1 LPLQLCLLYVVATIL
16 FIFKQKVFNMKI
28 CVVGAG
34 AIGGMMAVKLAQCG
48 HDVSVIIRGA
58 HLAAVRA
65 SGMRL
70 IQDDGTESVVVLHA
84 TDKIAEAGAQDIVM
98 LGMKAHQVA
107 PIAAELKSIVTPN
120 TIIITTQNGI
130 PFWYFNKLG
139 GEYEAKHLESVD
151 PGNVISLNIDIN
163 QILGCIIYPAA
174 EIIAPGVI
182 KHIEGNRFPVGE
194 IDGSET
200 ERVKMV
206 AEIFRNAG
214 FKAPILKDIRS
225 EIWLKLWGNCTFNPI
240 SALTHATLESICQFS
255 LTRELAA
262 NMMTEAKTIGEKLG
276 ARFLVSLDKRIAGA
290 EAVGKHKTSMLQ
302 DVEAGKPMELE
313 ALVGAV
319 IELGKITSTP
329 TPNLSAVYACTSLLA
344 KTLKEQN
351 GKLKI

>member
-1 LPLQLCLLYVVATIL
+1 
-16 FIFKQKVFNMKI
+16 MKI

-34 AIGGMMAVKLAQCG
+34 AIGGMMAVKLAQSG
-48 HDVSVIIRGA
+48 HDVTVIIRGA
-58 HLAAVRA
+58 NLAAVRA
-65 SGMRL
+65 NGMKL
-70 IQDDGTESVVVLHA
+70 IQDDGTESVVMLHA
-84 TDKIAEAGAQDIVM
+84 TDKIADAGLQDMVI

-107 PIAAELKSIVTPN
+107 PIAVELKSIVTPN
-120 TIIITTQNGI
+120 TIIVTTQNGI

-139 GEYEAKHLESVD
+139 GEYDGRHLESVD
-151 PGNVISLNIDIN
+151 PGKIISQNIDIN

-206 AEIFRNAG
+206 AECFRHAG
-214 FKAPILKDIRS
+214 FKSPILKDIRS

-240 SALTHATLESICQFS
+240 SALTHATLEAICQFP
-255 LTRELAA
+255 LTRVLAA
-262 NMMTEAKTIGEKLG
+262 NMMTEAQTIGEKLG
-276 ARFLVSLDKRIAGA
+276 VNLKISLDKRIAGA

-302 DVEAGKPMELE
+302 DVEAGRPLELE

-319 IELGKITSTP
+319 IELGKITGTP
-329 TPNLSAVYACTSLLA
+329 TPNLSAIYACTSLLA
-344 KTLKEQN
+344 KTLKQQN

>member
-1 LPLQLCLLYVVATIL
+1 
-16 FIFKQKVFNMKI
+16 MKI

-34 AIGGMMAVKLAQCG
+34 AIGGMMAIKLAQSG
-48 HDVSVIIRGA
+48 HEVTVIIRGA
-58 HLAAVRA
+58 NLAAVRA
-65 SGMRL
+65 NGMKL
-70 IQDDGTESVVVLHA
+70 IQDDGAETTVMLHA
-84 TDKIAEAGAQDIVM
+84 TDKIAEAGTQDIVI
-98 LGMKAHQVA
+98 LAMKAHQVA
-107 PIAAELKSIVTPN
+107 PIAAELKSIVTPS

-139 GEYEAKHLESVD
+139 GEYQGRHLESVD
-151 PGNVISLNIDIN
+151 PGKVISQNIDIN

-200 ERVKMV
+200 ERARIV
-206 AEIFRNAG
+206 AELFRNAG
-214 FKAPILKDIRS
+214 FKSPILKDIRS

-240 SALTHATLESICQFS
+240 SALTHATLEAICQYP

-276 ARFLVSLDKRIAGA
+276 VRFLISLDKRIAGA

-302 DVEAGKPMELE
+302 DVEAGRPLELE

-319 IELGKITSTP
+319 IELGKITNTP
-329 TPNLSAVYACTSLLA
+329 TPNLSAIYACTSLLA
-344 KTLKEQN
+344 KTLRDEN